1 MLYVKVKQQASIQL
15 QQYVNM
21 QGYVGCL
28 EDYCSVLLPYSISSG
43 ALGSPGFVLSY
54 LYDRHN
60 IPYNNR
66 SLTTKSTQVHI

>member
-21 QGYVGCL
+21 QGYVGYL

-54 LYDRHN
+54 LYDSSSIAQHT
-60 IPYNNR
+60 I
-66 SLTTKSTQVHI
+66 